1 MTAAVPC
8 ALRVVLQH
16 RRSRQVV
23 RVTVSSTITSISS
36 LVAGRGISG
45 NLAVLYPVLVK
56 NLIPNG
62 YTSSRMKEAYLE
74 ASHTVFIQILRGYR
88 CLPFNEMT
96 QEVND
101 RLKIPFILHGQ
112 AVLKKTIPD
121 RRHASGCLIYRYLLG
136 QLLHCRTL
144 AILIRT

>member
-1 MTAAVPC
+1 MTAAVPR

-23 RVTVSSTITSISS
+23 RVTVLINDN
-36 LVAGRGISG
+36 LHLLPCGRTRD
-45 NLAVLYPVLVK
+45 K
-56 NLIPNG
+56 RE
-62 YTSSRMKEAYLE
+62 SSRPVSCIGKESYTQRIYLVTHE
-74 ASHTVFIQILRGYR
+74 RGVFRASHTVFIQILRGYR

-112 AVLKKTIPD
+112 SVLKKTIPD
-121 RRHASGCLIYRYLLG
+121 RRHASGCLIYRYFLG
-136 QLLHCRTL
+136 
-144 AILIRT
+144 